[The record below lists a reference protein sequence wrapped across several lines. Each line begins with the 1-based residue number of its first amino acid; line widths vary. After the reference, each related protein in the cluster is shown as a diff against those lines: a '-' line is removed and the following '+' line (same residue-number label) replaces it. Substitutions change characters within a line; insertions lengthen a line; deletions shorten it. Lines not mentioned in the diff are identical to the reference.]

1 MKSLLKKTVL
11 IMTLVSLTGCGLFS
25 KQIVYVPTPV
35 PCPKVEI
42 PTVPDYPVITRESS
56 PRQVIEYFLL
66 KTTLQEGYI
75 SQLTTILEGY
85 Q

>member
-1 MKSLLKKTVL
+1 MRRYLLLAVCL
-11 IMTLVSLTGCGLFS
+11 LAMSGCGLFG

-35 PCPKVEI
+35 ACPPAEI
-42 PTVPDYPVITRESS
+42 PPVPDYPVITREAT

-75 SQLTTILEGY
+75 TELTTILNGY

>member
-1 MKSLLKKTVL
+1 MRRFRWLVAGCWL
-11 IMTLVSLTGCGLFS
+11 LVSMSGCGLFS

-42 PTVPDYPVITRESS
+42 PKAPDYPVITRESS
-56 PRQVIEYFLL
+56 PKQVIEYFLM